1 MQGFDLVNFFSGV
14 WPFLI
19 LAFIF
24 WWMIDRP
31 HKKEEKKR
39 QRMLESLKKGDKVVT
54 VGGMYGTITRLS
66 EKKVVLKVC
75 ENVEVE
81 FLRTAISA
89 YQDPAKQE
97 KRKSF
102 LKFVKTWKLNSCA
115 RQSAP
120 IRTLPNRSWLKSN
133 NG

>member
-1 MQGFDLVNFFSGV
+1 MDAILSFLSGV

-66 EKKVVLKVC
+66 EKKVVLK
-75 ENVEVE
+75 
-81 FLRTAISA
+81 FA
-89 YQDPAKQE
+89 
-97 KRKSF
+97 
-102 LKFVKTWKLNSCA
+102 KTWKLNSCA
-115 RQSAP
+115 RQSVL

>member
-39 QRMLESLKKGDKVVT
+39 
-54 VGGMYGTITRLS
+54 
-66 EKKVVLKVC
+66 
-75 ENVEVE
+75 
-81 FLRTAISA
+81 
-89 YQDPAKQE
+89 
-97 KRKSF
+97 KSF

-115 RQSAP
+115 RQSAL
-120 IRTLPNRSWLKSN
+120 IRTLPNRKWPKSN

>member
-39 QRMLESLKKGDKVVT
+39 QRMLESLKKGD
-54 VGGMYGTITRLS
+54 
-66 EKKVVLKVC
+66 
-75 ENVEVE
+75 
-81 FLRTAISA
+81 
-89 YQDPAKQE
+89 
-97 KRKSF
+97 
-102 LKFVKTWKLNSCA
+102 
-115 RQSAP
+115 
-120 IRTLPNRSWLKSN
+120 
-133 NG
+133 

>member
-1 MQGFDLVNFFSGV
+1 
-14 WPFLI
+14 
-19 LAFIF
+19 
-24 WWMIDRP
+24 MIDRP

-89 YQDPAKQE
+89 YQDHAKQE
-97 KRKSF
+97 MAEK
-102 LKFVKTWKLNSCA
+102 
-115 RQSAP
+115 
-120 IRTLPNRSWLKSN
+120 
-133 NG
+133 

>member
-14 WPFLI
+14 WPFII

-97 KRKSF
+97 MAEK
-102 LKFVKTWKLNSCA
+102 
-115 RQSAP
+115 
-120 IRTLPNRSWLKSN
+120 
-133 NG
+133 

>member
-1 MQGFDLVNFFSGV
+1 MQGFDLMSFFSGV

-31 HKKEEKKR
+31 RKKEEQKR
-39 QRMLESLKKGDKVVT
+39 KHMLESLKKGDKVVT

-66 EKKVVLKVC
+66 EKKVVLKIC

-89 YQDPAKQE
+89 YQDPAKHELAE
-97 KRKSF
+97 KK
-102 LKFVKTWKLNSCA
+102 
-115 RQSAP
+115 
-120 IRTLPNRSWLKSN
+120 
-133 NG
+133 